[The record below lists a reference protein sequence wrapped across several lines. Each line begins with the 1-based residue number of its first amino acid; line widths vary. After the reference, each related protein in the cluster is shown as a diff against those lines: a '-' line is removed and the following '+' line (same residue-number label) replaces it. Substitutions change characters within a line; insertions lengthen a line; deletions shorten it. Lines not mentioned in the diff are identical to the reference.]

1 MKKIL
6 FTSAV
11 LIYCL
16 LMAVSSNAQM
26 ADVPADVK
34 KAFDEHFKNATIVR
48 WVPIQDSYVA
58 SFTQGQGYRDAY
70 FTTEG
75 EFKGVGRYISID
87 LLPISAQEKITS
99 TYSDYELSQ
108 LYQFD
113 AIESGISFF
122 AVLKNAKNELVLKMD
137 GVGDVA
143 FSKRTKIKEGAKMS
157 DPLAANTKHE

>member
-6 FTSAV
+6 FSSSV

-16 LMAVSSNAQM
+16 LIAVSSNAQM
-26 ADVPADVK
+26 TDVPADVQ
-34 KAFDEHFKNATIVR
+34 KAFNEHFKNATISR

-87 LLPISAQEKITS
+87 LLPISAQEKINAN
-99 TYSDYELSQ
+99 YSNYEVTQ
-108 LYQFD
+108 LYQFESV
-113 AIESGISFF
+113 ESGISFY
-122 AVLKNAKNELVLKMD
+122 AVLKNEKNELTLKID
-137 GVGDVA
+137 AVGDVS
-143 FSKRTKIKEGAKMS
+143 FSKRNKIKDGAKMS
-157 DPLAANTKHE
+157 EPLASNSKH

>member
-6 FTSAV
+6 FSSSV

-16 LMAVSSNAQM
+16 LIAVSSNAQVT
-26 ADVPADVK
+26 DVPSDVQ
-34 KAFDEHFKNATIVR
+34 KAFDEHFKNASVAR

-58 SFTQGQGYRDAY
+58 TFTQGQGYRDAY

-87 LLPISAQEKITS
+87 LLPITAQEKINS
-99 TYSDYELSQ
+99 HYSNFELSQ

-113 AIESGISFF
+113 AVESGISFF
-122 AVLKNAKNELVLKMD
+122 AVLKNDKNELILKMD
-137 GVGDVA
+137 GTGDVSY
-143 FSKRTKIKEGAKMS
+143 SKRNKIKDGSKMS
-157 DPLAANTKHE
+157 EPLAANTKH

>member
-6 FTSAV
+6 FSSSV

-16 LMAVSSNAQM
+16 LVAISSNAQTT
-26 ADVPADVK
+26 DVPAEVQ
-34 KAFDEHFKNATIVR
+34 KAFDEHFKNASIAR

-70 FTTEG
+70 FTNEG

-87 LLPISAQEKITS
+87 LLPIGAQEKLNS
-99 TYSDYELSQ
+99 NYSNYELTQ

-113 AIESGISFF
+113 CIESGICFF
-122 AVLKNAKNELVLKMD
+122 AVLKNSKNELVLKMD

-143 FSKRTKIKEGAKMS
+143 YSKKSKIKDVTKVSE
-157 DPLAANTKHE
+157 PLAANNQH